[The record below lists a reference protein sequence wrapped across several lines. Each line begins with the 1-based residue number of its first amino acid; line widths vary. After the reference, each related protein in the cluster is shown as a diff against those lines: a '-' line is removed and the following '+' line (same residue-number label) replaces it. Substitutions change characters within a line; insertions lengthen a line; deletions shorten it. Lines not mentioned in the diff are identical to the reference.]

1 VIFRHY
7 SATQHSKGIPQIWPH
22 TVLPQAFSKFLEFP
36 HFIVLFCKYG
46 TTNKK
51 WSIYGFATGEYA

>member
-1 VIFRHY
+1 M
-7 SATQHSKGIPQIWPH
+7 QHSKGIPQIWRH
-22 TVLPQAFSKFLEFP
+22 TVLPQAFAKFLEFP

-51 WSIYGFATGEYA
+51 WSVYGFATGEYA